1 MMIMVIILA
10 MMADDRI
17 IIKII
22 KIVIIAIV

>member
-1 MMIMVIILA
+1 MMIMVIILT